1 MDNKEERLKRRAEL
15 QAEGVRFQDDN
26 FLEHFEKF
34 LDTYTSEELLEELKE
49 CGLELTSEE
58 AKHWLEPIVID
69 TEEDL
74 NALLDAMERAA
85 AFEHKPIDVNYKTIT
100 DINEIKRIF
109 NNLKED

>member
-15 QAEGVRFQDDN
+15 QTERVKFQDDN

-34 LDTYTSEELLEELKE
+34 LDTYTPEELLEELKE

-58 AKHWLEPIVID
+58 QEHWLEPIVID

-74 NALLDAMERAA
+74 NALLDAMKRAA
-85 AFEHKPIDVNYKTIT
+85 AFKHKPIDIDYKDIT
-100 DINEIKRIF
+100 DIDEIKRIF
-109 NNLKED
+109 YNLKEN